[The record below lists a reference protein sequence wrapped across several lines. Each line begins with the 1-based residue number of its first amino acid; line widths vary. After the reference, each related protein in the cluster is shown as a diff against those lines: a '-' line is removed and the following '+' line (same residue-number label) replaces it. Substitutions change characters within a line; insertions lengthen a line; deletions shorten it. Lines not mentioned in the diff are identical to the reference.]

1 MTETVA
7 QEVTGAQIDPELL
20 EEAQRQL
27 GDVSPDAAIN
37 EALHRLVQQ
46 ERLKRREALETLRRM
61 SDEGLF
67 DYSVLDKEDE

>member
-7 QEVTGAQIDPELL
+7 QEVTESQIDPELL

-27 GDVSPDAAIN
+27 GDVSPNEAIN
-37 EALHRLVQQ
+37 EALCRLVQQ

-67 DYSVLDKEDE
+67 DYSVLDQEDE